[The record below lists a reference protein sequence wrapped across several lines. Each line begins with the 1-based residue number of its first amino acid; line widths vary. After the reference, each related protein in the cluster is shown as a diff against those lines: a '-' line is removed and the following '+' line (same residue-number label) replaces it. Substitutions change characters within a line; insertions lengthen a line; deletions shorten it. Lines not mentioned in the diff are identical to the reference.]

1 MATAAATAPALVWV
15 GRDLRLRDNPAL
27 SAAVQSGQPLVL
39 VYIHEEN
46 TPYRLTAGAASGW
59 WLHRSIERMS
69 AALKKLGARLHLI
82 QGDAE
87 FVLPHLVQKHGITD
101 VFWNQITDPK
111 IDDRDRRIAQSLMDI
126 GTQPRV
132 FRSITLLDAGQV
144 LNKSGQ
150 PFRVF
155 TPFWRAASA
164 TIRSNR
170 LAPEPKQIQDA
181 GLAIDGSVLEDW
193 GLIPSSPNWAEGFE
207 DDWVPGERGA
217 QTALDRFLHE
227 ALNDSPENRD
237 RPDLNGTSRLS
248 PHLNFGEISPRQV
261 WIAAR
266 DAEARG
272 AAPVAVEK
280 FLAEIGWR
288 EFSYYLFHHFGDL
301 RQKNFNPKFNNFAW
315 RDDAKGLRA
324 WTKGQ
329 TGIPMVDAGMRQLWQ
344 TGWMH
349 NRVRMI
355 TASFLVKHLGIHW
368 QDGMRWF
375 EDTLVDADPLVN
387 ATSWQ
392 WVAGTGADA
401 APYFRIFNP
410 VTQGQKFDPNG
421 DYVRRWVPELSALR
435 GKDIHA
441 PSEAPPAVLL
451 SAGVEIGRNYP
462 APIVDLKQ
470 GRQAAL
476 DAFAA
481 LKAADSLD

>member
-1 MATAAATAPALVWV
+1 MATASATVPALVWV

-27 SAAVQSGQPLVL
+27 SAAVQSGQPLIL

-46 TPYRLTAGAASGW
+46 TPYRLTPGAASGW
-59 WLHRSIERMS
+59 WLHRSIEKMS
-69 AALKKLGARLHLI
+69 EAVRALGAKLHLI

-87 FVLPHLVQKHGITD
+87 YVLPHLAQKHAISD
-101 VFWNQITDPK
+101 VYWNQITDPK
-111 IDDRDRRIAQSLMDI
+111 IDDRDRRLAQRLMEI

-144 LNKSGQ
+144 LNKSGL

-155 TPFWRAASA
+155 TPFWRTAST
-164 TIRSNR
+164 TIRPTR
-170 LAPEPKQIQDA
+170 LAPEPKQINDA
-181 GLAIDGSVLEDW
+181 GLDIDGSAIEDW
-193 GLIPSSPNWAEGFE
+193 GLIPSNPNWAEEFDE
-207 DDWVPGERGA
+207 HWVPGERGA
-217 QTALDRFLHE
+217 QTALDRFVHE
-227 ALNDSPENRD
+227 ALNGYPENRD
-237 RPDLNGTSRLS
+237 RPDIMGTSRLS
-248 PHLNFGEISPRQV
+248 PHLAAGEISPRQI
-261 WIAAR
+261 WIAIR

-272 AAPVAVEK
+272 ASSAAVEK
-280 FLAEIGWR
+280 FLAELGWR

-301 RQKNFNPKFNNFAW
+301 RRKNFNSKFDNFAW
-315 RDDAKGLRA
+315 RDDPAAFKA
-324 WTKGQ
+324 WARGQ

-355 TASFLVKHLGIHW
+355 AASFLVKHLGIHW
-368 QDGMRWF
+368 QDGMHWF

-410 VTQGQKFDPNG
+410 VTQGEKFDPDG
-421 DYVRRWVPELSALR
+421 DYVRRWVPELAGLR
-435 GKDIHA
+435 GKDIHT
-441 PSEAPPAVLL
+441 PSGAPPAMRL
-451 SAGVEIGRNYP
+451 SAGVEIGGNYP
-462 APIVDLKQ
+462 APIIDLKQ
-470 GRQAAL
+470 RRQAAL

-481 LKAADSLD
+481 IKQNDA